1 MIQLKTY
8 SNTELLKRHRWKLF
22 FRKITATIFPER
34 CPYCNKVIS
43 PALACCIDCY
53 ENFPEIIYERMAF
66 GGYPAVSPFAYIEPY
81 DKAVRAFKF
90 FGNLQSAPQF
100 AEVMAKAVNEAYSHE
115 EFDIISF
122 VPLHPNKLRE
132 RGFNQSYIL
141 AKELS
146 ELLLIP
152 CDELLIKTKDNPPQ
166 HKTEAKDR
174 KKNVSGVYKAVSE
187 DKLRDKRILL
197 VDDIIT
203 SGHTL
208 GECARI
214 LREGGAARVCCVTFA
229 TAVIKTT

>member
-1 MIQLKTY
+1 MKTY
-8 SNTELLKRHRWKLF
+8 SNTELSKRHRRKLF
-22 FRKITATIFPER
+22 LRKVTAAVFPER
-34 CPYCNKVIS
+34 CPYCNKVIT
-43 PALACCIDCY
+43 PALACCIDCF

-81 DKAVRAFKF
+81 DIAIKSFKF
-90 FGNLQSAPQF
+90 YDNLQSAPQF
-100 AEVMAKAVNEAYSHE
+100 AEVMAEAVKKAYSHE

-122 VPLHPNKLRE
+122 VPLHPKKLRE

-174 KKNVSGVYKAVSE
+174 KKNVSGVYKAVSK